1 MSGNLST
8 RQVLHPK
15 LLETVDEALTSS
27 GLDPSTL
34 MLELTESVL
43 LTDSEQV
50 LRRLHRLKDLGVQ
63 IAIDDFGTGYSSLSY
78 LQRVPFDVLKIDR
91 AFIAALR
98 QDRPS
103 ATLVRTILDL
113 EIGHASCRERVC
125 KSV

>member
-1 MSGNLST
+1 MSVNLST

-50 LRRLHRLKDLGVQ
+50 LRRLHRLKDLGDQ
-63 IAIDDFGTGYSSLSY
+63 IALDDFGTGYSSLSY
-78 LQRVPFDVLKIDR
+78 LQRVPFSR
-91 AFIAALR
+91 SEER
-98 QDRPS
+98 RGGPEWC
-103 ATLVRTILDL
+103 RT
-113 EIGHASCRERVC
+113 C
-125 KSV
+125 